1 MESMAYLGEHILFCC
16 INHSRMLTHVHSVG
30 PTDLTTGTVSNTG
43 TVPTVTDNLHSQG
56 TISSEILGVYFEPA
70 TTASSDL
77 TGELT
82 FGGVDKSK
90 TTGNVNYVP
99 ITGTSP
105 ASAYWGIDQS
115 LTYGSS
121 TILSS
126 TAGIVDTGTTLVL
139 IASGTQLA
147 YTR

>member
-1 MESMAYLGEHILFCC
+1 MAYLGEHILFCC
-16 INHSRMLTHVHSVG
+16 INDSCTLTRVHSVG
-30 PTDLTTGTVSNTG
+30 PTDLTTGTVSNTE

-56 TISSEILGVYFEPA
+56 TISSETLGIYFEPA
-70 TTASSDL
+70 TEISVDL

-90 TTGNVNYVP
+90 TTGKVNYVP

-115 LTYGSS
+115 ISYGGS

-147 YTR
+147 YTH